1 MSLCYLTLMSN
12 AILVAY
18 FYPASSRPV
27 VASCNLFN
35 ILKIYLFDCLWNMLF
50 LLSCFPWTIVL
61 FIQSLSYWPHIH
73 LEYHTLFIYLDRHLG
88 NELLTYR
95 LLSRL
100 LELWLEYSGLN
111 DIRKWIYEKTS
122 RIVNNILEIIGEI

>member
-1 MSLCYLTLMSN
+1 M
-12 AILVAY
+12 
-18 FYPASSRPV
+18 
-27 VASCNLFN
+27 
-35 ILKIYLFDCLWNMLF
+35 
-50 LLSCFPWTIVL
+50 
-61 FIQSLSYWPHIH
+61 
-73 LEYHTLFIYLDRHLG
+73 YLDRHLG
-88 NELLTYR
+88 NELLKYR